1 MIRKTC
7 LVLFLILILVS
18 ANFWAEEKRA
28 NARLREGQTIVVD
41 DKEIEVVDYSY
52 GKKEVTLEIEGEKYI
67 LKEGESL
74 DVGFEIRFIE
84 KTKEGFAFYISA
96 LPYFDELNE
105 VMLKTGESI
114 HIKEHEVVVTDTN
127 LSEGKAVIIFDDERF
142 FIPIYGKL
150 KSEDLEIWLF
160 GIYYTTSSTSIDLG
174 YRYLYK
180 DIENNTFPEN
190 VFRVPKTKEATCTVV
205 VGRNAA
211 EEDHEIAD
219 KIAESLKCKVLYDDE
234 IEESHKKNY
243 NLILVGGPSPPCGK
257 TDPANK
263 ITYELVEKG
272 IVKEEYWITGNG
284 SKKGFTYFKDPWGYG
299 KDVIVVAGSDREYTY
314 ITGEEL
320 IEILSE

>member
-1 MIRKTC
+1 MGGTC
-7 LVLFLILILVS
+7 TPALF
-18 ANFWAEEKRA
+18 
-28 NARLREGQTIVVD
+28 G
-41 DKEIEVVDYSY
+41 
-52 GKKEVTLEIEGEKYI
+52 
-67 LKEGESL
+67 
-74 DVGFEIRFIE
+74 
-84 KTKEGFAFYISA
+84 FYIS
-96 LPYFDELNE
+96 FFGELNE
-105 VMLKTGESI
+105 VRLEIETEQSVQ
-114 HIKEHEVVVTDTN
+114 IKEHKIVALRPGPEARINVN
-127 LSEGKAVIIFDDERF
+127 NKEYSIIEYD
-142 FIPIYGKL
+142 KL
-150 KSEDLEIWLF
+150 ELGDLELWYIGWGMRISPSGRF
-160 GIYYTTSSTSIDLG
+160 YTVHLG

-190 VFRVPKTKEATCTVV
+190 VFRVPKTKEATCIVV
-205 VGRNAA
+205 AGRNAA

-219 KIAESLKCKVLYDDE
+219 KIAESLKYKVLYDDE

-272 IVKEEYWITGNG
+272 IVKEEYWITDNG

-299 KDVIVVAGSDREYTY
+299 KDVIVIAGNDREYTY

>member
-7 LVLFLILILVS
+7 LVFFLILILVS
-18 ANFWAEEKRA
+18 TNFGAEEKRA
-28 NARLREGQTIVVD
+28 NVRLREGQTIVVD

-74 DVGFEIRFIE
+74 DVGFEITFLG
-84 KTKEGFAFYISA
+84 KTKGNFVFYISA

-105 VMLKTGESI
+105 VELETGESVQ
-114 HIKEHEVVVTDTN
+114 IKEHEVVIEKVFFGPDAFT
-127 LSEGKAVIIFDDERF
+127 VILFFDGEYSS
-142 FIPIYGKL
+142 ISQYNKL
-150 KSEDLEIWLF
+150 ESEDLEIWISDINLLEN
-160 GIYYTTSSTSIDLG
+160 IIHLG

-190 VFRVPKTKEATCTVV
+190 VFRVPKTKEATCIVV
-205 VGRNAA
+205 AGRNAA

-219 KIAESLKCKVLYDDE
+219 KIAESLNCELIYDDE

-272 IVKEEYWITGNG
+272 IVKEEYWITDNG
-284 SKKGFTYFKDPWGYG
+284 SKKGFIYFKDPWGYG